1 MTEIIARSL
10 AAQIVLIIIAIVILY
25 GAVAVITTF
34 VVAKLAPEDV
44 KGGAA
49 AIGCAWGL
57 AAPIATVVFLGS
69 LAYKL
74 MKKVSNA

>member
-1 MTEIIARSL
+1 MTEMIARSL
-10 AAQIVLIIIAIVILY
+10 AAQIVLIIIAIAILY

-34 VVAKLAPEDV
+34 IVARLAPEDV
-44 KGGAA
+44 KDGVA

-57 AAPIATVVFLGS
+57 AAPIAAVVFLGS

-74 MKKVSNA
+74 LKKVSDV